1 MREFRFGWLL
11 GAFMLI
17 VLLSGTLNAY
27 YWFQFG
33 ARASSIANQNS
44 GAAVTIQTISP
55 QMSSSG
61 SLGYWVG
68 ETLEN
73 GAFLQVG
80 YVIENQSGMYPS
92 RCDAS
97 GCGAYEQ
104 INAGD
109 AQWFYEYF
117 PSGFDGAFLGAIGP
131 DNSAGVNGTF
141 HNYAFYYSGNLWHF
155 KIDGK
160 EMGNVSLGT
169 SFSGVSVPVAF
180 GEVANTSG
188 VYSALPKV
196 IFSNLSVYRSGSF
209 IPVQQGLA
217 YIGYGVGSQ
226 TNLKNPYGV
235 EEIGNRSN
243 YFEVGS
249 NLAQP
254 HNNTQLW
261 NLGYNLIINSTYAN
275 ISGDTKYIAYSNIAI
290 SSPSA
295 VQINS
300 TVREKF
306 VGWHGTGLGSY
317 SGPANSTTITLNG
330 NITETAMWQ
339 KQYLLNIS
347 SQYGGTFGGG
357 WYFNGS
363 TVNYGL
369 DSGFVQNNAAQRQAF
384 AGWSNGNKEVNG
396 TFVVNGPSQ
405 IRAAWDTQYLVN
417 IISQYGNVSG
427 GGWYYNNSVA
437 NISIKSSPMAID
449 ANTELGFFGWSNGN
463 RNSSFETKINGPVI
477 LTTQFRNLYQTKFA
491 PQNAAGVPLQ
501 DVALFIG
508 DLNVINGTYLFGNQ
522 QYTISYAYYKGV
534 KMTVNSNFSISGSGT
549 VSPTLPVYNVNIATR
564 DLFGMPVNSLASM
577 QFSNGTV
584 IDSYTGSTGKIAIEN
599 VPYGFVEGNFT
610 YLGIKQQL
618 NARQGSGAGAL
629 FVSIFNIEVFA
640 AVGLIIVI
648 AFFASRR
655 YFRDRA
661 PPSTPQINL

>member
-17 VLLSGTLNAY
+17 ILLSGTLNAY

-33 ARASSIANQNS
+33 ARAGSIANQNS
-44 GAAVTIQTISP
+44 GASVTIQTISP
-55 QMSSSG
+55 QMSNSG

-68 ETLEN
+68 ETLDN

-92 RCDAS
+92 RCNTS

-104 INAGD
+104 IKAGD

-131 DNSAGVNGTF
+131 DNSAGINGTF
-141 HNYAFYYSGNLWHF
+141 HNYAFYYSGNVWHF
-155 KIDGK
+155 KIDGN
-160 EMGNVSLGT
+160 EMGNVSLGA
-169 SFSGVSVPVAF
+169 SSSGVSVPVAF

-188 VYSALPKV
+188 VYSVLPKV

-235 EEIGNRSN
+235 EELYNRSN
-243 YFEVGS
+243 YFVVGS

-261 NLGYNLIINSTYAN
+261 NLGYNLVINSSYAN
-275 ISGDTKYIAYSNIAI
+275 ISSDTKYIAYSEIGI
-290 SSPSA
+290 SSPSE

-317 SGPANSTTITLNG
+317 SGPANSTIVTLDG
-330 NITETAMWQ
+330 NITETALWQ
-339 KQYLLNIS
+339 KQYLLNVS
-347 SQYGGTFGGG
+347 SQYGSSFGGG
-357 WYFNGS
+357 WYFGGS
-363 TVNYGL
+363 TVNYGVE
-369 DSGFVQNNAAQRQAF
+369 SGFVQNNAAQRQAF
-384 AGWSNGNKEVNG
+384 AGWSNGNREING
-396 TFVVNGPSQ
+396 TLVVDGPSQ
-405 IRAAWDTQYLVN
+405 IRATWNTQYLVN

-427 GGWYYNNSVA
+427 GGWYYNNSLA
-437 NISIKSSPMAID
+437 NISISFSPMAID
-449 ANTELGFFGWSNGN
+449 GKTKLGFFGWSNGN
-463 RNSSFETKINGPVI
+463 RNSSFAAKVSGPIV
-477 LTTQFRNLYQTKFA
+477 LTTQFRDLYLTGFA
-491 PQNAAGVPLQ
+491 PQSASGTPLE

-508 DLNVINGTYLFGNQ
+508 DMNVTNGTYLFGNQ
-522 QYTISYAYYKGV
+522 QYSISYAYYKGV
-534 KMTVNSNFSISGSGT
+534 KMTLNSNFSIEGAGT
-549 VSPTLPVYNVNIATR
+549 VSAMLPVYNVNIATR

-584 IDSYTGSTGKIAIEN
+584 VDSYTGSAGRIALEN
-599 VPYGFVEGNFT
+599 VPYGFVEGNVT

-618 NARQGSGAGAL
+618 GAREGSGAGAL
-629 FVSIFNIEVFA
+629 FISILNIEVFTG
-640 AVGLIIVI
+640 VGLVILI
-648 AFFASRR
+648 AFFVARCH
-655 YFRDRA
+655 FRDRTQPGA
-661 PPSTPQINL
+661 PQINL

>member
-1 MREFRFGWLL
+1 MKGLRFGGLL
-11 GAFMLI
+11 SAFMLI

-33 ARASSIANQNS
+33 ARASSLANQNS

-55 QMSSSG
+55 QMSNSG

-92 RCDAS
+92 KCDAS

-104 INAGD
+104 IKAGD

-131 DNSAGVNGTF
+131 DNSAGTNGTF
-141 HNYAFYYSGNLWHF
+141 HNYAFYYSGNVWHF
-155 KIDGK
+155 KIDGN
-160 EMGNVSLGT
+160 EVGDVGLGA

-188 VYSALPKV
+188 AYSALPQV

-209 IPVQQGLA
+209 TPVQQGLA

-226 TNLKNPYGV
+226 TGLRNPYGV
-235 EEIGNRSN
+235 EEIGNRIN
-243 YFEVGS
+243 YFAVGS
-249 NLAQP
+249 GLGQP

-261 NLGYNLIINSTYAN
+261 SLGYNLVINSSYAN
-275 ISGDTKYIAYSNIAI
+275 ISGNTKYIAYSNIEI
-290 SSPSA
+290 SSPSV
-295 VQINS
+295 VQISS

-317 SGPANSTTITLNG
+317 SGPANSTTVTLNG
-330 NITETAMWQ
+330 NITETALWQ
-339 KQYLLNIS
+339 RQYLLNIS
-347 SQYGGTFGGG
+347 SQYESPFGGG

-363 TVNYGL
+363 TVNYGIE
-369 DSGFVQNNAAQRQAF
+369 SGFVQNSAAQRQAF
-384 AGWSNGNKEVNG
+384 AEWSNGNKAING
-396 TFVVNGPSQ
+396 TVVVDGPSQ
-405 IRAAWDTQYLVN
+405 IRATWNTQYLVN

-449 ANTELGFFGWSNGN
+449 ADTELGFFGWSNGN
-463 RNSSFETKINGPVI
+463 RNSSFSARINGPMV
-477 LTTQFRNLYQTKFA
+477 LTTQFRNLYLTRFT
-491 PQNAAGVPLQ
+491 PQNAAGGPLQ
-501 DVALFIG
+501 GVALFIG
-508 DLNVINGTYLFGNQ
+508 KLNATDGTYLFGNQ

-534 KMTVNSNFSISGSGT
+534 KMTVNSNFSVNGAGT
-549 VSPTLPVYNVNIATR
+549 VSAMLPVYNVNIATR
-564 DLFGMPVNSLASM
+564 DLFGMPVNSLASL

-584 IDSYTGSTGKIAIEN
+584 IDSYTGSTGRIAIEN
-599 VPYGFVEGNFT
+599 VPYGFVEGNVT
-610 YLGIKQQL
+610 YLGIRQQL
-618 NARQGSGAGAL
+618 AARQGSGTGAL
-629 FVSIFNIEVFA
+629 FVSVFNIEVFA
-640 AVGLIIVI
+640 GVGLVI
-648 AFFASRR
+648 LVAFFASRR
-655 YFRDRA
+655 YFKEKT
-661 PPSTPQINL
+661 PPSAP